1 MLERWEHSCANYQ
14 TTPPLI
20 QHFVLSERL
29 VLTLDYG
36 RGRLVFSTYTGPK
49 SALLCF
55 VSITD
60 CLN

>member
-1 MLERWEHSCANYQ
+1 MLERWEHSRANYQ
-14 TTPPLI
+14 PTPPLI
-20 QHFVLSERL
+20 QHFALSERL

-36 RGRLVFSTYTGPK
+36 RGRSVIFTYTSPE

-55 VSITD
+55 VPITD